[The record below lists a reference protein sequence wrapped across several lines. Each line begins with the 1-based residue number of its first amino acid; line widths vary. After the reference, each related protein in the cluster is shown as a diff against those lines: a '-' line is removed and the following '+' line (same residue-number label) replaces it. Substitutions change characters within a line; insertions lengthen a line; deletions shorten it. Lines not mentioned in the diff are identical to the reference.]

1 MDNPDIIEFVEK
13 YCSIKK
19 ELPPGEKF
27 VASTHHLQLY
37 FYSLLNE
44 GEGNE
49 TCKPGRFLQDANV
62 YHIRRMFL
70 WAKYIWRNCIA

>member
-19 ELPPGEKF
+19 ELLRRIEQLPPGEKF
-27 VASTHHLQLY
+27 VATIHQLQLY
-37 FYSLLNE
+37 FYSSLNE

-49 TCKPGRFLQDANV
+49 ICKL
-62 YHIRRMFL
+62 
-70 WAKYIWRNCIA
+70 